1 MNRLVD
7 FTELKMRSSI
17 IAIQIIKKIVR
28 SFFFFLKLELI

>member
-17 IAIQIIKKIVR
+17 IAIQIIKKILR
-28 SFFFFLKLELI
+28 SFFFFLKN